1 VELHALNGPALALT
15 LAEGTTGN
23 VPSCACIATPMLVAH
38 LLIGRSGL
46 DAHLLEDIV
55 VAVERLGGQVEAQ
68 HTWKSLSSRSAA
80 SQA

>member
-1 VELHALNGPALALT
+1 
-15 LAEGTTGN
+15 
-23 VPSCACIATPMLVAH
+23 MLVAH

-55 VAVERLGGQVEAQ
+55 AAVERLGGQVEAE